1 MHMLCCGRFL
11 QEELSEPA
19 ESNPNRN
26 IARALYALPLLVLLP
41 YPVEY
46 LLALQQL
53 PNPAPF

>member
-1 MHMLCCGRFL
+1 MCAAAATL

-53 PNPAPF
+53 PNPAPFL